1 MLGAMDVFTEAVNLA
16 QRYEKG
22 DAFRLHVRSRL
33 ALVVPVLAVFLAIGI
48 ALGLGLFPMMGTHRW
63 GVLLAM
69 VLVPFV
75 LLGSFALQIYVFFAW
90 LELRALEPMLAHGH
104 APSRGTWITKLRLGK
119 PPPIPWIAAAVLILI
134 PLLVLA
140 AASLKTA
147 LLVLAAAILTPVVYA
162 LLDAQQRG

>member
-22 DAFRLHVRSRL
+22 DAFRFHVGSRL
-33 ALVVPVLAVFLAIGI
+33 ALVVPVLAVFLAISI

-75 LLGSFALQIYVFFAW
+75 LLGSFALQIYVFLSW

-104 APSRGTWITKLRLGK
+104 APARGPWIAKLRLGK
-119 PPPIPWIAAAVLILI
+119 PPPIPRIAAPILLFSS
-134 PLLVLA
+134 PTVPASA
-140 AASLKTA
+140 AFQAP
-147 LLVLAAAILTPVVYA
+147 ILDVA
-162 LLDAQQRG
+162 